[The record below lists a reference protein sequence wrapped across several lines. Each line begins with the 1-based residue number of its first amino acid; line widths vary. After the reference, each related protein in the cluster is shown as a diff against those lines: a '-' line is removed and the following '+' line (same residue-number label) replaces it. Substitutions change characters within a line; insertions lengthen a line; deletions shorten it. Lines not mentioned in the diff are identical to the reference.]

1 MDLIIN
7 IMDSPH
13 SPPSQLRS
21 VSSSPHHQ
29 TYDFIIVGAG
39 IAGLYAALLLQEKY
53 GPDVSILILER
64 DHEIGGRANNEM
76 FHGVRLATGA
86 GIGRYSR
93 GADENP
99 EFTDI
104 GSFATPGQQ
113 DKAHRDRERQIKD
126 QLLLNLMQTMGFPLQ
141 TFPLHVEYGPHIRPL
156 PPDTFAHLK
165 HSFFSST
172 NPQRKQVS
180 FRAFATKVMG
190 QDAYQRFVDQSGYS
204 DFEDADAED
213 VFLRYGMEDNFCHDC
228 VGFSVPWRDLVHRM
242 ADRIITTQTQTQ
254 NQKKNTHLVLG
265 ATVQRLL
272 VSPRGGQRAEEDD
285 MTMQVSY
292 TIRRN
297 RYKVRAT
304 QQIIVATAVDTLRHL
319 FPDHP
324 IYQQIEGQ
332 PFLRVYAKFTP
343 KSARLIQ
350 HKVGASGHLVVN
362 PPLQK
367 IITMDAQKGVYM
379 IAYSDNRSARRL
391 RRHVDNKVMFCKLVE
406 DALDIV
412 RGSLEIVDM
421 RAFYWNIGTHY
432 NLPRP
437 IRSRRD
443 FVDEA
448 QHPSD
453 RILVVGEAVSLHQG
467 WVEGALESVVNC
479 I

>member
-1 MDLIIN
+1 MDLI
-7 IMDSPH
+7 MDSTH

-86 GIGRYSR
+86 GIGRYFR
-93 GADENP
+93 GTDE
-99 EFTDI
+99 
-104 GSFATPGQQ
+104 S
-113 DKAHRDRERQIKD
+113 KKD

-141 TFPLHVEYGPHIRPL
+141 TFPLHVEYGPHIHPL

-165 HSFFSST
+165 YSFFSST

-180 FRAFATKVMG
+180 FREFATKAMG

-242 ADRIITTQTQTQ
+242 ADRIITTQTQH
-254 NQKKNTHLVLG
+254 QKKNTHLVLG

-272 VSPRGGQRAEEDD
+272 VPHQGGEEL
-285 MTMQVSY
+285 TVSY

-297 RYKVRAT
+297 RYKVHAT

-332 PFLRVYAKFTP
+332 PFLRVYAKFAP

-367 IITMDAQKGVYM
+367 IITMDARKGVYM

-437 IRSRRD
+437 KRSDFPLSDSGSSAAHRLYHSADPLDRERLSRRD